1 MEGNGLVTIKIKRAP
16 QFETFGDELNAEV
29 ALLQAA
35 SAIDMAVYLAVQS
48 GNVEKLLDGAAMWI
62 GMAERLANGFES
74 DEDDDEFKENPNKP
88 PFGFCNSPVAS
99 EPVEPDIIVEAET
112 TEEENNEDA

>member
-1 MEGNGLVTIKIKRAP
+1 MTIKIKRAP
-16 QFETFGDELNAEV
+16 QYETFGDELNAEV

-62 GMAERLANGFES
+62 GMAERLANGLES
-74 DEDDDEFKENPNKP
+74 DDDEDEGFKENPNKP
-88 PFGFCNSPVAS
+88 PFGFCNGPDKP
-99 EPVEPDIIVEAET
+99 EPVEKTPDVIVETET
-112 TEEENNEDA
+112 TDEENNEDA